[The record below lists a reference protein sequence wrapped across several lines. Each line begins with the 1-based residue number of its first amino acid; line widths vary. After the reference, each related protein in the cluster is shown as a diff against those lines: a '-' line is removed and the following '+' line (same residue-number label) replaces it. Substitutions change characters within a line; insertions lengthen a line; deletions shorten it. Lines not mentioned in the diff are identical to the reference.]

1 MAGEVTQLTV
11 RVVDDDAD
19 AQELERL
26 TAVLRTELLEL
37 DVLAAEPETGEAPP
51 PDARAVLSFALGG
64 LVISFAGMELL
75 GALVGA
81 VTAWLQRDQSRSVKL
96 GIEGDVLELTGVAT
110 GEQRA
115 SPTSG
120 CAAVAAVRRRC
131 RAGPGRSSVARGWR

>member
-26 TAVLRTELLEL
+26 TAVLRTELLDL
-37 DVLAAEPETGEAPP
+37 DVLAAEPETGEAP

-81 VTAWLQRDQSRSVKL
+81 VPAWLQRDQSRAVKL

-110 GEQRA
+110 GEQRRL
-115 SPTSG
+115 TDE
-120 CAAVAAVRRRC
+120 
-131 RAGPGRSSVARGWR
+131 